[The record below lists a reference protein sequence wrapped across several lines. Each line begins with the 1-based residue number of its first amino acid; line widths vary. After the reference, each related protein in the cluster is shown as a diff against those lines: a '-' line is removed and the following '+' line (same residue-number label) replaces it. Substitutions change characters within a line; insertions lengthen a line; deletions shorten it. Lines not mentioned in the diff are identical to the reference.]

1 MEFIIELGEHSQY
14 ARLMPDD
21 LLRRRKSIAMKAV
34 GSTAGH

>member
-21 LLRRRKSIAMKAV
+21 CCHATNLSR
-34 GSTAGH
+34 